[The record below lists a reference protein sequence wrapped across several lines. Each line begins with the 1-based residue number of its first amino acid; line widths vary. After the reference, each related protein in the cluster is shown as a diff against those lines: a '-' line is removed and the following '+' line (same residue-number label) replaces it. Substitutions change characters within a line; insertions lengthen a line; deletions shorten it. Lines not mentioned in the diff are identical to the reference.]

1 MELLGKTV
9 VVTGGGRGLGRA
21 YCESLAQQG
30 ANVVAADIRDT
41 GSTVE
46 AVKTS
51 GGQAIGVHLDVT
63 DASSCNDMAFVANV
77 ILYSNHHAS
86 KPAGRS
92 IFDFLINMIGI

>member
-21 YCESLAQQG
+21 YCEFLAKQG

-46 AVKTS
+46 AVKTLS
-51 GGQAIGVHLDVT
+51 
-63 DASSCNDMAFVANV
+63 
-77 ILYSNHHAS
+77 
-86 KPAGRS
+86 
-92 IFDFLINMIGI
+92 LIHI